1 MIRTLT
7 QRPPLMRRLGSLAFA
22 LALLIPQAVS
32 AAPAYL
38 RADHNPVIVQ
48 PRQTT
53 GNFTLSWSSGTA
65 IVPALYV
72 NYGGLDQSVP
82 ITAATGT
89 LVEQAIIGVTS
100 TYKLYASSAK
110 AQLLASLPVSA
121 ALAMTV
127 IVNPNR
133 PPTAPTPS
141 GDFAPTGVVTR
152 FQDGE
157 AYNNAIYCGLSVR
170 GIAGSLNPPPGAVNV
185 GYENYWDPGSDPFPC
200 WEGEDTFWRAGLQ
213 FDQDLLKS
221 YVQAHGLVTATL
233 RFRMTGSQFSCL
245 ARLDQATQDM
255 TGWVPDAGGVIL
267 SDGAGMNIPVGPLA
281 SINQWPFKESADGHF
296 EIDVTSMVR
305 PWVTYA
311 DSVGYGFVLVSG
323 DESLPRNN
331 VSCTS
336 VYTDFQLTLTPAR

>member
-1 MIRTLT
+1 MIRTLI
-7 QRPPLMRRLGSLAFA
+7 QRHRLTRRLGGLAFA
-22 LALLIPQAVS
+22 LALLIPQAVG

-48 PRQTT
+48 PRQTSST
-53 GNFTLSWSSGTA
+53 FTLSWSSGTA
-65 IVPALYV
+65 TVPALYV
-72 NYGGLDQSVP
+72 NYGGLDQPVP
-82 ITAATGT
+82 INTATGT
-89 LVEQAIIGVTS
+89 VVEQAIIGVTS
-100 TYKLYASSAK
+100 TYKLYASSTK

-121 ALAMTV
+121 AFAMTV
-127 IVNPNR
+127 VVNPNR
-133 PPTAPTPS
+133 PPTPV

-152 FQDGE
+152 FQNGE
-157 AYNNAIYCGLSVR
+157 DYNGAIYCGLSVR
-170 GIAGSLNPPPGAVNV
+170 GFAGSLNPPPGAVNV

-213 FDQDLLKS
+213 FDQDVLKS

-255 TGWVPDAGGVIL
+255 TGWVPDAGGVIP

-281 SINQWPFKESADGHF
+281 SINQWPFKESVDGHF

-305 PWVTYA
+305 PWVAYA

-336 VYTDFQLTLTPAR
+336 VYTDFQLALTPAR

>member
-1 MIRTLT
+1 MRSLK
-7 QRPPLMRRLGSLAFA
+7 RKPPLMGRLGGLAFA
-22 LALLIPQAVS
+22 LALLIPQAVG

-48 PRQTT
+48 PRQTSGT
-53 GNFTLSWSSGTA
+53 FTLSWSSGTA
-65 IVPALYV
+65 SIPALYV
-72 NYGGLDQSVP
+72 NYGGLDQPVP
-82 ITAATGT
+82 ITTATGT
-89 LVEQAIIGVTS
+89 VAEQALIGVTS
-100 TYKLYASSAK
+100 TYKLYTSSTK
-110 AQLLASLPVSA
+110 VQLLASLPVSA
-121 ALAMTV
+121 AVAMTM
-127 IVNPNR
+127 IVNRIP
-133 PPTAPTPS
+133 PPTAS
-141 GDFAPTGVVTR
+141 GTFTPTGVVTR

-157 AYNNAIYCGLSVR
+157 TYNDAIYCGLSVR
-170 GIAGSLNPPPGAVNV
+170 GIAGSLSPPPGAVDV

-200 WEGEDTFWRAGLQ
+200 WEGEDTFWRAGMQ
-213 FDQDLLKS
+213 FDQGVLKS

-255 TGWVPDAGGVIL
+255 TDWVPDAGGVIP
-267 SDGAGMNIPVGPLA
+267 SDGAGMNIPVGMLA
-281 SINQWPFKESADGHF
+281 NIDQWPFKESADGHF
-296 EIDVTSMVR
+296 EIDVTNMVR

-336 VYTDFQLTLTPAR
+336 VYTDFQLELAPAR